1 MPHTNRSLKMLQ
13 VPKPLTPG
21 DLIAVTA
28 PSSGVSGVALERLD
42 LVIAHLRDRGYR
54 VIEGYCLRAEY
65 KDASARSTDRASEI
79 IGFLK
84 DPEVSAIFP
93 PWGGELASEV
103 LELIDFEALR
113 NVKAKWLLG
122 FSDISTLQLPLT
134 LVSGWATAHG
144 PNLMDLSPTQTD
156 PLTTGTLAVLET
168 SLGKPVVQLSS
179 LKFQKEW
186 IPYSVRVDAP
196 WNLTERTEWRRLD
209 GSAEQASFR
218 GRLIGGCL
226 DTIGWLAGTKFGD
239 IPSYVD
245 RNRGDGV
252 ILYLENVEMAPP
264 GLVRALLA
272 LKRHGWFDSLAGLL
286 IGRNAGPA
294 PQSSDNL
301 SYPEALVAALGK
313 PDFPVIYDVDIGHQP
328 PQFTLING
336 AIAEVNFADGK
347 GSITQWI
354 KA

>member
-28 PSSGVSGVALERLD
+28 PSSGVSGVALKRLD

-54 VIEGYCLRAEY
+54 VIEGNCLRAEY

-79 IGFLK
+79 IRFLN
-84 DPEVSAIFP
+84 DPEVSAVFP

-103 LELIDFEALR
+103 LELIDFEVLR

-156 PLTTGTLAVLET
+156 PLTTGTLAVLES
-168 SLGKPVVQLSS
+168 SLGRPVVQLSS

-186 IPYSVRVDAP
+186 IPYAVRVDAP
-196 WNLTERTEWRRLD
+196 WNLTERTEWRCLD
-209 GSAEQASFR
+209 ASTKQASFR

-226 DTIGWLAGTKFGD
+226 HDRLAR
-239 IPSYVD
+239 
-245 RNRGDGV
+245 RNK
-252 ILYLENVEMAPP
+252 IW
-264 GLVRALLA
+264 
-272 LKRHGWFDSLAGLL
+272 RHS
-286 IGRNAGPA
+286 
-294 PQSSDNL
+294 NL
-301 SYPEALVAALGK
+301 CRSEPR
-313 PDFPVIYDVDIGHQP
+313 
-328 PQFTLING
+328 
-336 AIAEVNFADGK
+336 
-347 GSITQWI
+347 
-354 KA
+354 